1 MLSPTQRYVVYALRT
16 RPPVP
21 LLAPWLACIRP
32 AASVHPEPGSNSP
45 SCILCLSTEVPN
57 LISLHNLY
65 LPDYLKFDIHS
76 FKWYHLTLHFILA
89 TILSMNSLYLIRI
102 NNSLIA
108 LLILYVFYSVL
119 TLRLGLQRYDQP
131 ILTTKFFR
139 NFFLFF
145 SEAHFV

>member
-1 MLSPTQRYVVYALRT
+1 
-16 RPPVP
+16 
-21 LLAPWLACIRP
+21 
-32 AASVHPEPGSNSP
+32 
-45 SCILCLSTEVPN
+45 
-57 LISLHNLY
+57 
-65 LPDYLKFDIHS
+65 
-76 FKWYHLTLHFILA
+76 
-89 TILSMNSLYLIRI
+89 MNSLYLIRI

-145 SEAHFV
+145 SEAHFF